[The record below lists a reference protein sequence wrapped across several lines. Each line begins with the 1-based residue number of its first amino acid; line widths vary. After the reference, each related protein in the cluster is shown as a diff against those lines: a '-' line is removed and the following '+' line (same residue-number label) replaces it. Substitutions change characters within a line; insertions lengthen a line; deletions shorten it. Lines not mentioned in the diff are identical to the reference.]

1 MDNTVYKLNKIF
13 SILSKEIPKYN
24 VPIID
29 LIKVQ
34 TNDPFKILIA
44 TILSARTKDSTTHK
58 AAEKLFAKIKTFN
71 DFNQFSQKEIEKLIY
86 PVGFYKTKAKHL
98 KELPLAMKQ
107 FKGKIPQTIDEL
119 IKLPGVGRKTANLVM
134 SVAFSIDAICVD
146 THVHRISN
154 RIGFIDTTTPF
165 ESEMQLQKILPK
177 KYWRKINFY
186 FVALGQNICLPRSP
200 KCSICPI
207 NKYCEQLIQ

>member
-1 MDNTVYKLNKIF
+1 MNKQFDLIFKILDN
-13 SILSKEIPKYN
+13 EIPKYN
-24 VPIID
+24 VPVVD

-44 TILSARTKDSTTHK
+44 TILSARTKDSTTHL
-58 AAEKLFAKIKTFN
+58 AAERLFKKVKQFS
-71 DFNQFSQKEIEKLIY
+71 DFNNYSREEVEKLIY

-107 FKGKIPQTIDEL
+107 FQGKIPNTIDDL

-134 SVAFSIDAICVD
+134 SVAFGKDAICVD

-154 RIGFIDTTTPF
+154 RIGFIKTTSPF
-165 ESEMQLQKILPK
+165 QSEMQLRKILPTK
-177 KYWRKINFY
+177 HWKRINFY
-186 FVALGQNICLPRSP
+186 FVALGQNICLPRNP
-200 KCSICPI
+200 KCNICPI
-207 NKYCEQLIQ
+207 NKYCEKNIK